1 MSSCIAGPS
10 RSVFRHRLPLAL
22 VPTVLPSRPL
32 PSAPRYFT
40 ASSTSR
46 SDSRRQA
53 YTLAQPI
60 SDSGGFEGIPAAA
73 YVGNVETASIGK
85 GKGKEVDPH
94 AAPQPVAPPVP
105 GAKPAVERKRVIK
118 AKKAAIT
125 MVSPPQAP
133 SLSPAMDLSPI
144 STQLRRRAP
153 TDYQTPAALD
163 RLRALVSNPTPQL
176 LRIGV
181 KTRGCA
187 GMAYH
192 LDYVSPPG
200 GKFDEVVEQDGVRV
214 LIDSKALFSIIGS
227 KMDWRDN
234 RLSAGFVFDK

>member
-125 MVSPPQAP
+125 M
-133 SLSPAMDLSPI
+133 
-144 STQLRRRAP
+144 
-153 TDYQTPAALD
+153 TPAALD

-234 RLSAGFVFDK
+234 RLSAGFVFDNPNIEDSCGCGESFNVRA